1 MCVKWFEWCVEQQQA
16 YVTSLRQASQHK
28 TQSPIDPTDTSQVVR
43 MRTRPSRSRQALEMH
58 TEAVKG
64 KTSLLLRYLLQY
76 YTTYILLRVQ
86 GRGVGYGIGYEVIR
100 VMGHY
105 MRFTCT
111 KHAVYQ
117 GVKQGCDICAQV
129 PRASARSSNTAD
141 LRKRRFLVSRDGNSE
156 TTPWVSVKQPLH
168 LV

>member
-1 MCVKWFEWCVEQQQA
+1 MLRLYEWCVEQQQA

-76 YTTYILLRVQ
+76 YTTYILHGVQ
-86 GRGVGYGIGYEVIR
+86 GMGVGYDVIR
-100 VMGHY
+100 VMGMISLGQGVRY
-105 MRFTCT
+105 MRYTCA
-111 KHAVYQ
+111 KHVAYQ
-117 GVKQGCDICAQV
+117 GVKQGCDITPV
-129 PRASARSSNTAD
+129 
-141 LRKRRFLVSRDGNSE
+141 LRFVFQTNWKKSKN
-156 TTPWVSVKQPLH
+156 
-168 LV
+168 

>member
-1 MCVKWFEWCVEQQQA
+1 
-16 YVTSLRQASQHK
+16 
-28 TQSPIDPTDTSQVVR
+28 
-43 MRTRPSRSRQALEMH
+43 MH

-100 VMGHY
+100 VRGHY

-117 GVKQGCDICAQV
+117 GVKQGCDITPV
-129 PRASARSSNTAD
+129 
-141 LRKRRFLVSRDGNSE
+141 LRFEFQTNWKKSKN
-156 TTPWVSVKQPLH
+156 
-168 LV
+168 